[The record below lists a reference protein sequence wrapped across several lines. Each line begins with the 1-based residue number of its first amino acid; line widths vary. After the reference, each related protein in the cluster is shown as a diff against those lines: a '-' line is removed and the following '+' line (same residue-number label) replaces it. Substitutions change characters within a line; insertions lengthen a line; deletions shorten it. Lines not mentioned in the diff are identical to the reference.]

1 MFEIIVGLIGGLGL
15 FIYGMQIMSNSL
27 KVVAGDRMKHLLEVL
42 TSNRFKA
49 IICGIVVTIM
59 VQSSSTTTVMVVG
72 FVNASLMNLT
82 QAAGIILGANIG
94 TTVMAQLIAFNVDAI
109 APILIGIGTVM
120 SVFGNKKKTRD
131 IGTILLGIGILFFGI
146 STMSST
152 MEPLKDNPVFKRWL
166 ITYGRNPILGLLI
179 GTVITGIMQ
188 SSGATLAM
196 LQALAISGIFADVS
210 GTAAIQICIP
220 MMIGTNIGTCVTALL
235 SSIGTSK
242 AAKNAAIIH
251 LSVNIF
257 GAIWVMTLLAIFN
270 AVLPVNPIYQFL
282 VDISGT
288 MKTSSG
294 AVIPNVARQIAMSH
308 TFFNVAN
315 MFVMLPFI
323 DKLVNFLE
331 THIKDDEEESDK
343 GLQLDDRLLNNPA
356 VAIGQVGRELV
367 HMAEMA
373 EKNLKLAGKALV
385 EGDEKAI
392 EKVYQREDRIDEHE
406 KGIIDF
412 VIRLSNLNVS
422 QEENDRLASY
432 LQIAHD
438 IERIGDHAE
447 NIVELA
453 EDKIEKDV
461 KMTEAA
467 RNELL
472 ELLDL
477 TYSIVQHVKEAL
489 DSEDDAICMKIYE
502 EEERSDDLTDEY
514 KDKHIKRLSE
524 GTCQVNSSAIYF
536 DLLVDLERVGD
547 HAANIAEHI
556 QSLHPRKQVNELQ
569 GVVH

>member
-94 TTVMAQLIAFNVDAI
+94 TTVMAQLIAFNVDAV